1 VGSPDLPSA
10 GASVGWP
17 LAADDVEVAE
27 ESPLAVGVGSPLAAV
42 LVAEALVEAESL
54 AVGVGSPLAVVLVGE
69 ALVDVAS
76 LALELADADTE
87 LESPDAEVGAGV
99 GAEPDARRVVVC
111 EVEVMVDT
119 DALTPEMLGEAE
131 DESAALKAATSAGV
145 SRTVI
150 FSTTVLVSLMLVAG
164 SRFT

>member
-1 VGSPDLPSA
+1 M
-10 GASVGWP
+10 
-17 LAADDVEVAE
+17 AE
-27 ESPLAVGVGSPLAAV
+27 ESPLAVEVGSPLAAV
-42 LVAEALVEAESL
+42 LVADALVEAESLAVGVGSPPAVVLVADALVEAESL

-69 ALVDVAS
+69 ALVGVAS
-76 LALELADADTE
+76 LAVELADADAE

-99 GAEPDARRVVVC
+99 EMEPDARTVVVC
-111 EVEVMVDT
+111 EVEVMMDT

-131 DESAALKAATSAGV
+131 GESAALKAATSAGV